1 MFSTRPQRRP
11 RTIFSPT
18 VLVPAVVAG
27 SLLLAACGA
36 SGEESGGGAGDGSTA
51 SAYQQRGPITFVTGK
66 DVSGERAKEVAAW
79 NADHPDEK
87 VEMIELPEA
96 ADQQRQQ
103 LINNA
108 QVRSDKFTVIRIDAV
123 WTAEF
128 AANQWVD
135 EISPDDFDMTGYLQP
150 TIDTVTYFDKRYAVP
165 DATGAGLL
173 YYRKDLLDAAGLK
186 PPTTWAEMKEACDT
200 IKAEPGNGS
209 LGCYG
214 GQFNKYEGLTV
225 NFAEAVASAGGGI
238 TTDGKATVDTPEALA
253 GLDFLVDGFA
263 DGMIPKG
270 AITWQE
276 EQGRQAFQ
284 DGKLIF
290 LRNWAYVYA
299 LAEKTDG
306 SSKVAGK
313 FDVAPLPGK
322 DGPGVSMLGGNNFA
336 ISSFATNKGTAV
348 DFISYLNSAEA
359 QRTRL
364 LKTST
369 PPPLASLYTDPEL
382 VKTYPYLPALKASIE
397 KAQPRPTVVK
407 YGDVTLAIQDAAY
420 AALQGQVAP
429 QAALD
434 DLQAKLDKLI
444 TS

>member
-1 MFSTRPQRRP
+1 MSERRP
-11 RTIFSPT
+11 RRPRRLSAALI
-18 VLVPAVVAG
+18 PAGIAG
-27 SLLLAACGA
+27 CLLLAACGGNEGDA
-36 SGEESGGGAGDGSTA
+36 GGGGASD
-51 SAYQQRGPITFVTGK
+51 SAAYAERGPITFVTGK
-66 DVSGERAKEVAAW
+66 DVSGQRTAEIKRW
-79 NADHPDEK
+79 NADHPDQT

-108 QVRSDKFTVIRIDAV
+108 QVKSDKFTVIRIDAV

-135 EISPDDFDMTGYLQP
+135 EISRDTFPMEGYLQP
-150 TIDTVTYFDKRYAVP
+150 TIDTVTYFDKQYAVP

-186 PPTTWAEMKEACDT
+186 PPTTWAEMKAACDK
-200 IKAEPGNGS
+200 IKSSPGNAS

-238 TTDGKATVDTPEALA
+238 TTDGKATVNTPEAQE
-253 GLDFLVDGFA
+253 GLEFLVEGFKS
-263 DGMIPKG
+263 GMIPKG

-299 LAEKTDG
+299 LAEKEDG
-306 SSKVAGK
+306 SSKVNGK

-322 DGPGVSMLGGNNFA
+322 DGPGVSMLGGNNYA
-336 ISSFATNKGTAV
+336 ISSFAKNKATAV
-348 DFISYLNSAEA
+348 DFITYLNSEEA
-359 QRTRL
+359 QRDRL
-364 LKTST
+364 LKGST

-382 VKTYPYLPALKASIE
+382 VKVYPYLPALKESIE

-407 YGDVTLAIQDAAY
+407 YGDVTLAIQDSTY
-420 AALQGQVAP
+420 AALQGQIAP
-429 QAALD
+429 DAALQ
-434 DLQAKLDKLI
+434 DLQTKLESLI
-444 TS
+444 TG

>member
-1 MFSTRPQRRP
+1 MMPTQCARRHV
-11 RTIFSPT
+11 RAG
-18 VLVPAVVAG
+18 LVTLTAFG
-27 SLLLAACGA
+27 LAAGLLTACSSDGEQ
-36 SGEESGGGAGDGSTA
+36 SGEPPTA
-51 SAYQQRGPITFVTGK
+51 NGYDQRGPITFVTGK

-79 NADHPDEK
+79 NAAHADEK
-87 VEMIELPEA
+87 VSMIELPEA

-108 QVRSDKFTVIRIDAV
+108 QVRSDQFTVIRIDAV

-128 AANQWVD
+128 AANKWVD
-135 EISPDDFDMTGYLQP
+135 EITTEQFPMEGYLP
-150 TIDTVTYFDKRYAVP
+150 ATIETVTYFDKLYAVP

-173 YYRKDLLDAAGLK
+173 YYRKDLLDKAGLK
-186 PPTTWAEMKEACDT
+186 PPTTWAEMAAACKT
-200 IKAEPGNGS
+200 IKAESGS
-209 LGCYG
+209 GDLFCYG

-238 TTDGKATVDTPEALA
+238 TTDGKPTVNTPEAQE
-253 GLDFLVDGFA
+253 GLGFLVDGFET
-263 DGMIPKG
+263 GMIPKG

-276 EQGRQAFQ
+276 EQGRQSFQ
-284 DGKLIF
+284 DGDLIF

-336 ISSFATNKGTAV
+336 ISSFAKNKGTAV
-348 DFISYLNSAEA
+348 DFIAYLNSPEA
-359 QRTRL
+359 QKNRL
-364 LKTST
+364 LKAST

-382 VKTYPYLPALKASIE
+382 VKVYPYLPALKASIE

-429 QAALD
+429 DAALA
-434 DLQAKLDKLI
+434 DLQTKLEGLI
-444 TS
+444 T

>member
-1 MFSTRPQRRP
+1 MLTRRAPRP
-11 RTIFSPT
+11 RRTGP
-18 VLVPAVVAG
+18 VLAAALAG
-27 SLLLAACGA
+27 CLLAAACSGA
-36 SGEESGGGAGDGSTA
+36 EEQTTGGEQTTAGYD
-51 SAYQQRGPITFVTGK
+51 QRGPITFVTGK

-79 NADHPDEK
+79 NADHADEQ

-103 LINNA
+103 LVNNA
-108 QVRSDKFTVIRIDAV
+108 QVRSDNFTVIRIDAV

-135 EISPDDFDMTGYLQP
+135 EITTEQFPMEGYLP
-150 TIDTVTYFDKRYAVP
+150 ATIDTVTYFDKLYAVP

-173 YYRKDLLDAAGLK
+173 YYRKDLLDAAGLE
-186 PPTTWAEMKEACDT
+186 PPTTWAQMEAACDE
-200 IKAEPGNGS
+200 IRSEPANAD
-209 LGCYG
+209 LACYG

-225 NFAEAVASAGGGI
+225 NFAEAIASAGGGI
-238 TTDGKATVDTPEALA
+238 TTDGKASVDTPEAKA
-253 GLDFLVDGFA
+253 GLDFLVDGFEN
-263 DGMIPKG
+263 GMIPKG

-299 LAEKTDG
+299 LAQKTDG

-336 ISSFATNKGTAV
+336 ISSYAANKGTAV
-348 DFISYLNSAEA
+348 DFITYLNSPEA
-359 QRTRL
+359 QKTRL

-369 PPPLASLYTDPEL
+369 PPPLATLYTDPEL
-382 VKTYPYLPALKASIE
+382 VKTYPYLPALKTSIE
-397 KAQPRPTVVK
+397 QAQPRPTVVK

-420 AALQGQVAP
+420 AALQGQVASET
-429 QAALD
+429 ALA
-434 DLQAKLDKLI
+434 DLQAKLETLI

>member
-1 MFSTRPQRRP
+1 MITSPGSRRG
-11 RTIFSPT
+11 R
-18 VLVPAVVAG
+18 VKALVALTA
-27 SLLLAACGA
+27 LALAAGLVSACGSDPDPSGQDSA
-36 SGEESGGGAGDGSTA
+36 SGGYD
-51 SAYQQRGPITFVTGK
+51 QRGPIRFVTGK

-87 VEMIELPEA
+87 VEMVELPEA

-108 QVRSDKFTVIRIDAV
+108 QLRSDQFTVIRIDAV

-128 AANQWVD
+128 AANKWVD
-135 EISPDDFDMTGYLQP
+135 EITTEQFPMEGYLP
-150 TIDTVTYFDKRYAVP
+150 ATIDTVTYFDKLYAVP

-186 PPTTWAEMKEACDT
+186 PPTTWAEMEAACTT
-200 IKAEPGNGS
+200 IKAEAGNGD
-209 LGCYG
+209 LFCYG

-238 TTDGKATVDTPEALA
+238 TTDGKPTVNTPEAKE

-263 DGMIPKG
+263 SGMIPKG

-313 FDVAPLPGK
+313 FAVAPLPGK

-336 ISSFATNKGTAV
+336 ISSFATNKATAV
-348 DFISYLNSAEA
+348 DFIAYLNSPEA
-359 QRTRL
+359 QRNRL

-382 VKTYPYLPALKASIE
+382 VKVYPYLPALKTSIE
-397 KAQPRPTVVK
+397 KAQPRPAVVK
-407 YGDVTLAIQDAAY
+407 YGDVTLAIQDSAY
-420 AALQGQVAP
+420 GALQGQLAP
-429 QAALD
+429 DAALAS
-434 DLQAKLDKLI
+434 LQSKLEGLI
-444 TS
+444 S

>member
-1 MFSTRPQRRP
+1 MTHTAPRP
-11 RTIFSPT
+11 RRRTRF
-18 VLVPAVVAG
+18 A
-27 SLLLAACGA
+27 LLAAGLAGCLLAAACG
-36 SGEESGGGAGDGSTA
+36 GGDDESGGGGQGTA
-51 SAYQQRGPITFVTGK
+51 TGYDERGPITFVTGK
-66 DVSGERAKEVAAW
+66 DISGGRAAEIKGW
-79 NADHPDEK
+79 NDAHPDEK
-87 VEMIELPEA
+87 VTMIELPEA

-108 QVRSDKFTVIRIDAV
+108 QLKSDQFTVIRIDAV

-135 EISPDDFDMTGYLQP
+135 EINREQFPMEGYLQP
-150 TIDTVTYFDKRYAVP
+150 TIDTVTYFDKQYAVP

-173 YYRKDLLDAAGLK
+173 YYRKDLLDSAGLE
-186 PPTTWAEMKEACDT
+186 PPTTWAEMEAACEK
-200 IKAEPGNGS
+200 IKSDSENAD

-238 TTDGKATVDTPEALA
+238 TTDGKATVDTPEALD
-253 GLDFLVDGFA
+253 GLSFLVDGFEN
-263 DGMIPKG
+263 GMIPKG

-322 DGPGVSMLGGNNFA
+322 DGPGVSMLGGNNYA
-336 ISSFATNKGTAV
+336 ISSFAKNKATAV
-348 DFISYLNSAEA
+348 DFITYLNTPEA
-359 QRTRL
+359 QKNRL

-382 VKTYPYLPALKASIE
+382 VKTYPYLPALKTSIE
-397 KAQPRPTVVK
+397 QAQPRPTVVR

-420 AALQGQVAP
+420 AALQGQITP
-429 QAALD
+429 EAALD
-434 DLQAKLDKLI
+434 DLQAKLETLI
-444 TS
+444 T

>member
-1 MFSTRPQRRP
+1 MLPITHGPRRG
-11 RTIFSPT
+11 RLLA
-18 VLVPAVVAG
+18 LVVVGIGTA
-27 SLLLAACGA
+27 LLAAC
-36 SGEESGGGAGDGSTA
+36 SGSETA
-51 SAYQQRGPITFVTGK
+51 SQTPTAAGYDEHGPITFVTGK

-79 NADHPDEK
+79 NADHPDEV
-87 VEMIELPEA
+87 VEMIELPDS

-135 EISPDDFDMTGYLQP
+135 EITTDQFSMDGYLQP
-150 TIDTVTYFDKRYAVP
+150 TIDTVTYFDKLYAVP

-173 YYRKDLLDAAGLK
+173 YYRKDLLDAAGVE
-186 PPTTWAEMKEACDT
+186 PPTTWAEMKAACDT
-200 IKAEPGNGS
+200 IRSEPGNAKLS
-209 LGCYG
+209 CYA

-225 NFAEAVASAGGGI
+225 NFAEAIASAGGAI
-238 TTDGKATVDTPEALA
+238 TTDDKPTVDTPEALA
-253 GLDFLVDGFA
+253 GLQFLVDGFA
-263 DGMIPKG
+263 DGTIPKG

-313 FDVAPLPGK
+313 FAVVPLPGR
-322 DGPGVSMLGGNNFA
+322 DGPGTSMLGGNNFA
-336 ISSFATNKGTAV
+336 ISSFAKNKGTAV
-348 DFISYLNSAEA
+348 DFIRYLNSPDA
-359 QRTRL
+359 QRNRL

-382 VKTYPYLPALKASIE
+382 VKVYPYLPALMASIE

-429 QAALD
+429 DAALA
-434 DLQAKLDKLI
+434 DLQTKLESLI
-444 TS
+444 S

>member
-1 MFSTRPQRRP
+1 MITPPGVRRG
-11 RTIFSPT
+11 R
-18 VLVPAVVAG
+18 VKALVALTALG
-27 SLLLAACGA
+27 LAAGLLSACGSDA
-36 SGEESGGGAGDGSTA
+36 DQSGQAPTTGYD
-51 SAYQQRGPITFVTGK
+51 QRGPIRFVTGK

-108 QVRSDKFTVIRIDAV
+108 QLRSDQFTVIRIDAV

-128 AANQWVD
+128 AANKWVD
-135 EISPDDFDMTGYLQP
+135 EITTEQFPMEGYLP
-150 TIDTVTYFDKRYAVP
+150 ATIDTVTYFDKLYAVP

-186 PPTTWAEMKEACDT
+186 PPTTWAEMEAACKT
-200 IKAEPGNGS
+200 IKAEAGNGD
-209 LGCYG
+209 LFCYG

-225 NFAEAVASAGGGI
+225 NFAEAVASAGGAI
-238 TTDGKATVDTPEALA
+238 TTDDKPTVNTPEARE

-263 DGMIPKG
+263 SGMIPKG

-313 FDVAPLPGK
+313 FAVAPLPGK

-336 ISSFATNKGTAV
+336 ISSFATNKATAV
-348 DFISYLNSAEA
+348 DFISYLNSPEA
-359 QRTRL
+359 QRNRL

-382 VKTYPYLPALKASIE
+382 VKVYPYLPALKTSIE

-407 YGDVTLAIQDAAY
+407 YGDVTLAIQDSAY
-420 AALQGQVAP
+420 GALQGQLAP
-429 QAALD
+429 DEALTS
-434 DLQAKLDKLI
+434 LQTKLESLI
-444 TS
+444 T

>member
-1 MFSTRPQRRP
+1 MSEPRP
-11 RTIFSPT
+11 RLRGRLPAALLPIALAGCL
-18 VLVPAVVAG
+18 LVT
-27 SLLLAACGA
+27 ACG
-36 SGEESGGGAGDGSTA
+36 GGGGGDESGAGGQA
-51 SAYQQRGPITFVTGK
+51 SSAAYDEHGPITFVTGK
-66 DVSGERAKEVAAW
+66 DITRGREAEIKGW
-79 NADHPDEK
+79 NDAHPDEK
-87 VEMIELPEA
+87 VTMIELPEA

-135 EISPDDFDMTGYLQP
+135 EISREKFPMDGYLQP
-150 TIDTVTYFDKRYAVP
+150 TIDTVTYFDKLYAVP

-186 PPTTWAEMKEACDT
+186 PPTTWAEMKAACDK
-200 IKAEPGNGS
+200 IQSDPDNADID
-209 LGCYG
+209 CYG

-238 TTDGKATVDTPEALA
+238 TTDGKPTVNTPEAEA
-253 GLDFLVDGFA
+253 GLDFLVDGFK

-290 LRNWAYVYA
+290 LRNWAYVYG

-322 DGPGVSMLGGNNFA
+322 DGPGVSMLGGNNYA
-336 ISSFATNKGTAV
+336 ISSFAKNKGTAV
-348 DFISYLNSAEA
+348 DFITYLNTPEA
-359 QRTRL
+359 QKNRL
-364 LKTST
+364 LKTAN
-369 PPPLASLYTDPEL
+369 PPPLASLYTDPEM
-382 VKTYPYLPALKASIE
+382 VKAFPYLPALKLSIE

-429 QAALD
+429 DAALEE
-434 DLQAKLDKLI
+434 LQTKLATLI
-444 TS
+444 TG

>member
-1 MFSTRPQRRP
+1 MTPLRPARRRL
-11 RTIFSPT
+11 RTS
-18 VLVPAVVAG
+18 LVTLTALG
-27 SLLLAACGA
+27 LAAGLLTACSSADEQG
-36 SGEESGGGAGDGSTA
+36 GEQAGPNGYD
-51 SAYQQRGPITFVTGK
+51 QRGPITFVTGK

-128 AANQWVD
+128 AANKWVD
-135 EISPDDFDMTGYLQP
+135 EITKEQFPMEGYLP
-150 TIDTVTYFDKRYAVP
+150 ATIDTVTYFDKLYAVP

-173 YYRKDLLDAAGLK
+173 YYRKDLLDKAGLK
-186 PPTTWAEMKEACDT
+186 PPTTWAEMEAACKT
-200 IKAEPGNGS
+200 IKAESGNGD
-209 LGCYG
+209 LFCYG

-238 TTDGKATVDTPEALA
+238 TTDGKPTVNTPEAQE
-253 GLDFLVDGFA
+253 GLDFLVDGFKS
-263 DGMIPKG
+263 GMIPKG

-299 LAEKTDG
+299 LAQKTDG
-306 SSKVAGK
+306 SSEVAGK

-336 ISSFATNKGTAV
+336 ISSFAVNKGTAV
-348 DFISYLNSAEA
+348 DFIAYLNSPEA
-359 QRTRL
+359 QKNRL
-364 LKTST
+364 LKSST
-369 PPPLASLYTDPEL
+369 PPPLASLYTDPET
-382 VKTYPYLPALKASIE
+382 VKAYPYLPALKSSIE

-407 YGDVTLAIQDAAY
+407 YGDVTLAIQDSAY
-420 AALQGQVAP
+420 GALQGQVAP
-429 QAALD
+429 DAALAS
-434 DLQAKLDKLI
+434 LQTKLETLI
-444 TS
+444 T